1 MDLKLEG
8 EKWVEGENGFRER
21 NGSAEGGREEETK
34 KKKNETVKG
43 RGREEG
49 S

>member
-8 EKWVEGENGFRER
+8 EKWVEGENG
-21 NGSAEGGREEETK
+21 SAGGREEETK

-49 S
+49 R

>member
-8 EKWVEGENGFRER
+8 EKWVEGENGSAG
-21 NGSAEGGREEETK
+21 GSLKRT
-34 KKKNETVKG
+34 KKNETVKG

-49 S
+49 R